1 VTSRGYAA
9 PARQSRAA
17 DSHRLSIVVVIG
29 LAAAVRLARD
39 RRTYEHVIVV
49 AIGLAAAVSLA
60 RDNQSRSL
68 ARLAAWDKRPKP
80 SEVHVIKTRRA

>member
-1 VTSRGYAA
+1 
-9 PARQSRAA
+9 
-17 DSHRLSIVVVIG
+17 VVVIG

-49 AIGLAAAVSLA
+49 AIGLAAAASLA

>member
-1 VTSRGYAA
+1 M
-9 PARQSRAA
+9 
-17 DSHRLSIVVVIG
+17 VVIG
-29 LAAAVRLARD
+29 LAAAARLARD
-39 RRTYEHVIVV
+39 RRTYERVIVV
-49 AIGLAAAVSLA
+49 AIGLAAVARMA

>member
-1 VTSRGYAA
+1 
-9 PARQSRAA
+9 
-17 DSHRLSIVVVIG
+17 
-29 LAAAVRLARD
+29 VRLARD

-49 AIGLAAAVSLA
+49 AIGLAAAASLA